1 MDGIGDG
8 GIGEDGSGTADGGG
22 EGSGVTTIE
31 RPSLATD
38 DLRDGCVELDWR
50 LDRLDAWSPTV
61 LGCRCASDAA
71 SCIDTYAGGGDSL
84 S

>member
-22 EGSGVTTIE
+22 DGSGVPTIE

-50 LDRLDAWSPTV
+50 LDRLDA
-61 LGCRCASDAA
+61 
-71 SCIDTYAGGGDSL
+71 
-84 S
+84 